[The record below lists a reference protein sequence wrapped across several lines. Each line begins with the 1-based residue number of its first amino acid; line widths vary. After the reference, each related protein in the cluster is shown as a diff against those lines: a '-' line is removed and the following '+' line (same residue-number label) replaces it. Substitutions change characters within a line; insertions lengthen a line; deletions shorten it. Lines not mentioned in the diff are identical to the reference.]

1 MGDENPNP
9 TGKEIDNVLK
19 NLPRDGE
26 VKRHIDGGIYLELD
40 HDWINNT
47 VKVASDYGYEIPP
60 FFDYEGCEG
69 AHVKIAMPSEM
80 EIGEKDVE
88 KLIGKKVK
96 FEAFQAYISSPEPET
111 YGLEKIIKIKV
122 ESTKLNQIRKIL
134 TGKKSPPNGKF
145 FYIILAVR
153 EINPKKT
160 LGMKSDYEEE
170 LEEALK
176 LDEKWWTTGWKDV
189 YEEKKKSKDKK
200 GRIYMKNLIKAS
212 IAINSL
218 AIILVISLMNSQ

>member
-1 MGDENPNP
+1 M
-9 TGKEIDNVLK
+9 
-19 NLPRDGE
+19 
-26 VKRHIDGGIYLELD
+26 
-40 HDWINNT
+40 
-47 VKVASDYGYEIPP
+47 
-60 FFDYEGCEG
+60 
-69 AHVKIAMPSEM
+69 
-80 EIGEKDVE
+80 
-88 KLIGKKVK
+88 K
-96 FEAFQAYISSPEPET
+96 FEAFQAYISTPKLDT
-111 YGLEKIIKIKV
+111 YGFEKIIKIKV
-122 ESTKLNQIRKIL
+122 ESTKLDQIRKIL

-170 LEEALK
+170 LEEASK